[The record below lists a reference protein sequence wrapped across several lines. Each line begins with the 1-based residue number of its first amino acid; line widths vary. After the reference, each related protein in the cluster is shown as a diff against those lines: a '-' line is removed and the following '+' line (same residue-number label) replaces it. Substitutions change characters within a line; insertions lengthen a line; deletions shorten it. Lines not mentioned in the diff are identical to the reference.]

1 MTLAVVTAS
10 CSVGPVLVLVVG
22 GGIGGFC
29 LAQGLRRSG
38 RSVDVFERDTHP
50 AVRGQGYRVTIKEV
64 GAHALRDCLPADV
77 FELCV
82 ATSIRQATTM
92 AFTDEQLKPKFR
104 KNVPRVEP
112 GLSGFGVNR
121 LTLREILLRGL
132 DQSVHFG
139 KTLTGY
145 EQLDSGVRVRFAD
158 GTSAEGD
165 LLVGADGTNSAVRG
179 QLVPDAVIDEYD
191 RAIYGRTTMTAQTP
205 DWLPEILT
213 DSFNRVI
220 GPDAA
225 MSVATCRA
233 AGTAPGLTPI
243 ADYLSWMLTP
253 TSAPLPDQATAAELV
268 ETARRAVEGW
278 HPAIGRIIDESDV
291 DATGLV
297 TISTAR
303 PMAAWDAPRVTLL
316 GDAAHTMSPGRGE
329 GANTA
334 LRDAEMLRAT
344 LVAVGQGVP
353 LPTAKALYEAE
364 MLRYGFEMVA
374 RSRDEPFAPRV
385 RSAPAPTVSTAQSSP
400 TRANENGSDVA
411 AAMPPMAPGA
421 ARPAP

>member
-1 MTLAVVTAS
+1 MRI
-10 CSVGPVLVLVVG
+10 LVVG
-22 GGIGGFC
+22 GGIGGLC
-29 LAQGLRRSG
+29 LAQGLVRSDLT
-38 RSVDVFERDTHP
+38 VDVFERDTHP
-50 AVRGQGYRVTIKEV
+50 TVRGQGYRVTIKEV
-64 GAHALRDCLPADV
+64 GAHALRDCLPAEL

-104 KNVPRVEP
+104 KDVPLVEP
-112 GLSGFGVNR
+112 GPAGFGVNR
-121 LTLREILLRGL
+121 LTLREILLSGL
-132 DQSVHFG
+132 EQSVHFG

-145 EQLDSGVRVRFAD
+145 EQLGDGVRVRFAD

-165 LLVGADGTNSAVRG
+165 LLVGADGTNSAVRR
-179 QLVPDAVIDEYD
+179 QLLPDAVIDEYD
-191 RAIYGRTTMTAQTP
+191 RAIYGRTPMTAGTSE
-205 DWLPEILT
+205 WLPEILT
-213 DSFNRVI
+213 DSFNRVV

-233 AGTAPGLTPI
+233 AGTARGLTPI
-243 ADYLSWMLTP
+243 GDYLSWMLTL
-253 TSAPLPDQATAAELV
+253 TSAPLPATAEAAELR
-268 ETARRAVEGW
+268 TLARRAVEGW
-278 HPAIGRIIDESDV
+278 HPAVGRIIDESDV
-291 DATGLV
+291 DGTALV

-303 PMAAWDAPRVTLL
+303 PVAGWDASRVTLL
-316 GDAAHTMSPGRGE
+316 GDAIHTMSPGRGE

-344 LVAVGQGVP
+344 IAAVAQGVP
-353 LPTAKALYEAE
+353 LPTAKALYEQE

-385 RSAPAPTVSTAQSSP
+385 RSAPAPTTSTAQSSP
-400 TRANENGSDVA
+400 TRTNENGSDVA
-411 AAMPPMAPGA
+411 AAMPPIAPGA

>member
-1 MTLAVVTAS
+1 VR
-10 CSVGPVLVLVVG
+10 VLVVG
-22 GGIGGFC
+22 GGIGGLC
-29 LAQGLRRSG
+29 LAQGLTRSG
-38 RSVDVFERDTHP
+38 LSVQVFERDAHA

-64 GAHALRDCLPADV
+64 GAHALHDCLPAEL

-104 KNVPRVEP
+104 KDVPLIEP
-112 GLSGFGVNR
+112 GLHGFGANR
-121 LTLREILLRGL
+121 LTLREILLSGL
-132 DQSVHFG
+132 ERSVHFG

-145 EQLDSGVRVRFAD
+145 EQRDNGVRVRFAD
-158 GTSAEGD
+158 GTSAEGA
-165 LLVGADGTNSAVRG
+165 LLVGADGTNSAVRR
-179 QLVPDAVIDEYD
+179 QLVPDAAIDEYD
-191 RAIYGRTTMTAQTP
+191 RAIYGRTPMTERTEQ
-205 DWLPEILT
+205 WLPDILT

-233 AGTAPGLTPI
+233 AGTGPGLTPI
-243 ADYLSWMLTP
+243 GDYLSWMLSFTK
-253 TSAPLPDQATAAELV
+253 APLPATASSAELV
-268 ETARRAVEGW
+268 HRARRAVEGW
-278 HPAIGRIIDESDV
+278 HPAVGRIIDESDV
-291 DATGLV
+291 DGTALIP
-297 TISTAR
+297 ISTAR
-303 PMAAWDAPRVTLL
+303 PVAAWDAPRVTLL
-316 GDAAHTMSPGRGE
+316 GDAIHTMSPGRGE

-334 LRDAEMLRAT
+334 LRDAELLRAT

-353 LPTAKALYEAE
+353 LETAKDLYEQE
-364 MLRYGFEMVA
+364 LLRYGFEMVA

-385 RSAPAPTVSTAQSSP
+385 RSAPAPTTSTAQSTP
-400 TRANENGSDVA
+400 TRAKEKGSDVA

>member
-1 MTLAVVTAS
+1 MR
-10 CSVGPVLVLVVG
+10 VLVVG
-22 GGIGGFC
+22 GGIGGLC
-29 LAQGLRRSG
+29 LAQGLTRSG
-38 RSVDVFERDTHP
+38 LSVDVFERDTHA

-64 GAHALRDCLPADV
+64 GAHALHDCLPAEL

-104 KNVPRVEP
+104 KDVPLIEP
-112 GLSGFGVNR
+112 GLGGFGANR
-121 LTLREILLRGL
+121 LTLREILLTGL
-132 DQSVHFG
+132 EQSVHFG

-145 EQLDSGVRVRFAD
+145 EQLADGVRVRFAD

-165 LLVGADGTNSAVRG
+165 LLVGADGTNSAVRR

-191 RAIYGRTTMTAQTP
+191 RAIYGRTPLTGPTP
-205 DWLPEILT
+205 AWLPDILT

-243 ADYLSWMLTP
+243 GDYLSWMLSF
-253 TSAPLPDQATAAELV
+253 TSAPPPASAAAGELIDR
-268 ETARRAVEGW
+268 ARQAVEGW
-278 HPAIGRIIDESDV
+278 HPALGRIIDESDV
-291 DATGLV
+291 DGTALV
-297 TISTAR
+297 AISTAR
-303 PMAAWDAPRVTLL
+303 PVAGWDAPRATLL
-316 GDAAHTMSPGRGE
+316 GDAIHTMSPGRGE

-334 LRDAEMLRAT
+334 LRDAELLRAT
-344 LVAVGQGVP
+344 LVAVEQGVP
-353 LPTAKALYEAE
+353 LETAKALYEQE
-364 MLRYGFEMVA
+364 LLRYGFEMVA

-385 RSAPAPTVSTAQSSP
+385 RSAPAPTTSTAQSTP
-400 TRANENGSDVA
+400 TRANEKGSDVA

>member
-1 MTLAVVTAS
+1 MH
-10 CSVGPVLVLVVG
+10 VLVVG
-22 GGIGGFC
+22 GGIGGLC
-29 LAQGLRRSG
+29 LAQGLTRSG
-38 RSVDVFERDTHP
+38 LSVEVFERDAHA
-50 AVRGQGYRVTIKEV
+50 AVRGQGYRVTITEV
-64 GAHALRDCLPADV
+64 GAHALHDCLPAEL

-104 KNVPRVEP
+104 KDVPLIEP
-112 GLSGFGVNR
+112 GLAGFGANR
-121 LTLREILLRGL
+121 LTLREILLSGL
-132 DQSVHFG
+132 EQSVHFG

-145 EQLDSGVRVRFAD
+145 EQLSDRVRVRFAD

-165 LLVGADGTNSAVRG
+165 LLVGADGTNSAVRR

-191 RAIYGRTTMTAQTP
+191 RAIYGRTPMTAQTSQ
-205 DWLPEILT
+205 WLPDILT

-243 ADYLSWMLTP
+243 GDYLSWMLSF
-253 TSAPLPDQATAAELV
+253 TSVPLPAAASPRELV
-268 ETARRAVEGW
+268 ELARAAVEGW
-278 HPAIGRIIDESDV
+278 HPAVRRIIDESDV
-291 DATGLV
+291 DGTALIA
-297 TISTAR
+297 ISTAR
-303 PMAAWDAPRVTLL
+303 TVVGWDAPRVTLL
-316 GDAAHTMSPGRGE
+316 GDAIHTMSPGRGE

-334 LRDAEMLRAT
+334 LRDAELLRAT

-353 LPTAKALYEAE
+353 LETAKALYEQE
-364 MLRYGFEMVA
+364 LLRYGFEMVA

-385 RSAPAPTVSTAQSSP
+385 RSAEAPTISTAQSTP
-400 TRANENGSDVA
+400 TRANEKGSDVA
-411 AAMPPMAPGA
+411 AAMPPIAPGA